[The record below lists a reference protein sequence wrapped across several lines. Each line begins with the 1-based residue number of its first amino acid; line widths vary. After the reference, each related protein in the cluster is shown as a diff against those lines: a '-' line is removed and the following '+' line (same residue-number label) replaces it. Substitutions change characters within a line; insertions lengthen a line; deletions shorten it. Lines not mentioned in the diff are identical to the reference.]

1 MVISGLTISGVRN
14 LSDAE
19 FRFSGATN
27 VVLGPNGAGKTSLL
41 ESVVILGNIRSFRAS
56 SVRQVVA
63 HGRPGFRVAG
73 RVSAGGHQYGLEQVV
88 EQGPPLERTL
98 QVDGKTVSV
107 ERYLHVCPVFAIAG
121 SDRELVVGGPE
132 NRRRFLD
139 RCGFLRNPSH
149 LNEIRSYRR
158 ALRQRNAAL
167 MSGATDAEVEAWEV
181 PLAVSAARVIE
192 ARVRARNAL
201 ADLFQQAWREL
212 STKSAPVITLEYRA
226 EPWNGPFEGR
236 ETVEVLYRQRYNET
250 RTRDRQMGF
259 TVDGPH
265 RHDLSLKADGR
276 SVRYE
281 LSSGQIKA
289 VAAALKLAALTQVER
304 DRNESFPVI
313 VDDVDAELDSAA
325 LKRLAHSLG
334 SERQLFL
341 SSTSEQV
348 TDLVGP
354 HGCSIWLKNGSSVTQ
369 GAATDD

>member
-1 MVISGLTISGVRN
+1 MISGLTISGMRN

-19 FRFSGATN
+19 FRFGRTTN

-73 RVSAGGHQYGLEQVV
+73 LISTGGRQYCLEQVV
-88 EQGPPLERTL
+88 EHGPSLERTL
-98 QVDGKTVSV
+98 LVDGKTVSV
-107 ERYLHVCPVFAIAG
+107 ERYLQLCPVFAIAR

-139 RCGFLRNPSH
+139 RFVFLLRPTH
-149 LNEIRSYRR
+149 LEEIRSYRR

-167 MSGATDAEVEAWEV
+167 VSGVTDAEVEAWEI
-181 PLAVSAARVIE
+181 PLAMSAARVIE
-192 ARVRARNAL
+192 ARIDAQITL
-201 ADLFQQAWREL
+201 SELFRQVWREL
-212 STKSAPVITLEYRA
+212 SAEASPAITLAYRA

-236 ETVEVLYRQRYNET
+236 ETVEVLYRQRYNEN

-265 RHDLSLKADGR
+265 RHDLSIKADGR

-281 LSSGQIKA
+281 LSSGQIKV

-304 DRNESFPVI
+304 DRNESLPVI
-313 VDDVDAELDSAA
+313 VDDVDAELDTAA

-334 SERQLFL
+334 SKRQLFL
-341 SSTSEQV
+341 SSTSEHV
-348 TDLVGP
+348 MDLVGSR
-354 HGCSIWLKNGSSVTQ
+354 GCSIWLENGSSVTQ
-369 GAATDD
+369 GASTDD